1 MKKYI
6 FLFLIGITLV
16 SCSND
21 DDVVSDIPTS
31 AKIIGVWN
39 WDKSTGGI
47 DGATH
52 TPESTGSIQ
61 RLEVTAAAMKRYYNN
76 DLLSENSYAIE
87 TTTSYLFNE
96 DLEMIIE
103 GNDRR
108 FIIRFEGEKLILI
121 GDCNDCYRSEYSK
134 LYVD

>member
-1 MKKYI
+1 MKKYLL
-6 FLFLIGITLV
+6 LFLASIVLLN
-16 SCSND
+16 CSND
-21 DDVVSDIPTS
+21 DDVTTIPTS
-31 AKIIGVWN
+31 EKILGVWN

-76 DLLSENSYAIE
+76 DLLSENSYTIE

-103 GNDRR
+103 DNDRR
-108 FIIRFEGEKLILI
+108 FIIQFEGEKLILI

>member
-1 MKKYI
+1 MKKYF
-6 FLFLIGITLV
+6 FLFLASIVLI

-21 DDVVSDIPTS
+21 DDTTNISTS
-31 AKIIGVWN
+31 EKILGVWN
-39 WDKSTGGI
+39 WDTSTGGI

-61 RLEVTAAAMKRYYNN
+61 RLEVTAATMKRYYNN
-76 DLLSENSYAIE
+76 DLLSENSYTIE

-103 GNDRR
+103 ENNRR
-108 FIIRFEGEKLILI
+108 FIIRFENDKLMLT
-121 GDCNDCYRSEYSK
+121 GDCNDCYTSEYSK
-134 LYVD
+134 LYTD